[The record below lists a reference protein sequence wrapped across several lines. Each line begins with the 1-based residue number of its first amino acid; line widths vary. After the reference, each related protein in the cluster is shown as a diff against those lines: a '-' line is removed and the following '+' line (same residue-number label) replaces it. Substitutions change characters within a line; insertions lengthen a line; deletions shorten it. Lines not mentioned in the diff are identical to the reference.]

1 MKYNG
6 YTNYDTWK
14 VCLNID
20 NVESVYKSV
29 QETFNKR
36 VDWQKPES
44 AGRLSFITMILV
56 REHEK
61 DFVDKIEWKM
71 VNWDE
76 VATVL
81 TESTENP
88 HALEALLTQDLNQE

>member
-20 NVESVYKSV
+20 NTESVYRGV

-56 REHEK
+56 MEYEK
-61 DFVDKIEWKM
+61 HFADKIEWKR

-76 VATVL
+76 VSTIL
-81 TESTENP
+81 TEMTNNEN
-88 HALEALLTQDLNQE
+88 AIKAIKNQEK

>member
-6 YTNYDTWK
+6 YVNCETWK
-14 VCLNID
+14 VCLNMY
-20 NVESVYKSV
+20 NEEAVYKSV

-36 VDWQKPES
+36 VDCQKPES

-56 REHEK
+56 MEHAK
-61 DFVDKIEWKM
+61 DFVDKIEWNM

-76 VATVL
+76 VSTVL
-81 TESTENP
+81 TEDTNNP
-88 HALEALLTQDLNQE
+88 YALEALLTQDINQE